1 MLLFLQDAKVQ
12 ECKIIRPPPNNQV
25 LSSKAHLPSTMAT
38 DASQVIPGEYII
50 VFKDQGKEIGT
61 ARAARQATQTTQL
74 MLSEYAIGQ
83 DSLLSEYQYALKG
96 FAAKLSP
103 GQLKKLKKDPRVD
116 HISPNKLFFLNISK
130 TPTVSPVTINEHSA
144 GSNALSNQITPWG
157 ISRVNGPLNGT
168 GKTAWVIDTGIDL
181 DHPDL
186 NVDTQNSISYIS
198 GQSANDIIGHGT
210 HVAGIIAAKNNSRGA
225 VGVAAGAT
233 VVAVKVCKYS
243 STYGRTICPE
253 NSIIDGVDYVTNHAN
268 SDDVVNM
275 SIGGPGDPDLDNAVT
290 NAAQSYIGL
299 SFFISAGNDGA
310 DASNYSPARVNVAN
324 VRTISA
330 YDNNDHWAPFSNYGN
345 PPIEYGGPG
354 DNIPSL
360 AIGGGTTYLSGTS
373 MATPHIAG
381 LFLAN
386 PSQNT
391 TDGVVSGDPDG
402 SPDPILVHDTNL
414 GVNVSG
420 PGSLVSG
427 EQGTWTANV
436 YNSGGSISYQW
447 YTQDVGSNT
456 WVPNGTN
463 QTMSATFSNSG
474 FTAPAEIKV
483 EVTSA
488 GETVSKSG
496 KVYIEPKCHPVRGC

>member
-1 MLLFLQDAKVQ
+1 MGINA
-12 ECKIIRPPPNNQV
+12 E
-25 LSSKAHLPSTMAT
+25 
-38 DASQVIPGEYII
+38 QVIPGEYIV
-50 VFKDQGKEIGT
+50 VFKDQGKEIGIT
-61 ARAARQATQTTQL
+61 RAARQATQTTQS

-116 HISPNKLFFLNISK
+116 HISPNKLFFLNISNTTAVK
-130 TPTVSPVTINEHSA
+130 PVAIHEPSA
-144 GSNALSNQITPWG
+144 GSNVLSNQITPWG
-157 ISRVNGPLNGT
+157 VSRVNGPLDGT
-168 GKTAWVIDTGIDL
+168 GKTAWVIDSGIDL

-186 NVDTQNSISYIS
+186 NVDAPNSISYIS
-198 GQSANDIIGHGT
+198 GQSPNDVIGHGT
-210 HVAGIIAAKNNSRGA
+210 HVAGIIAAKNNSRGS
-225 VGVAAGAT
+225 VGVAAGAS
-233 VVAVKVCKYS
+233 VVAIKVCKY
-243 STYGRTICPE
+243 YELPNGEQKPGCPK
-253 NSIIDGVDYVTNHAN
+253 NSIIDGVDYVTNNAN
-268 SDDVVNM
+268 SNDVVNM
-275 SIGGPGDPDLDNAVT
+275 SIGGPGDPDLDNAVA

-299 SFFISAGNDGA
+299 SFFISAGNNGA

-391 TDGVVSGDPDG
+391 TDGAVSGDPDG
-402 SPDPILVHDTNL
+402 NPDPILVHDTGL

-420 PGSLVSG
+420 PGSLTSG
-427 EQGTWTANV
+427 EQGTWTADV
-436 YNSGGSISYQW
+436 YNHGGSISYQW

-456 WVPNGTN
+456 WVANGTN
-463 QTMSATFSNSG
+463 QTMNATFYNSG

-483 EVTSA
+483 EVTST
-488 GETVSKSG
+488 GETASKSG
-496 KVYIEPKCHPVRGC
+496 KVYINPQCHPVRGC